1 MLEFRQA
8 QNKDELRQLQELR
21 YRVYCL
27 EKEFLPTSDY
37 PDGIEA
43 DEFDQ
48 HSVHFIATNGEG
60 GSGEILGTM
69 RLILPS
75 ELGFP
80 VETHF
85 ELSKPIQDPQR
96 TVEFS
101 RLMVAPEARKLSVQ
115 ILMGLSREAYR
126 YFLVNGIEH
135 CYAVLEDSLLKLLTR
150 VGLPFR
156 EVGHEKWF
164 MGGYTRPVYLSA
176 SEAVEVLQTNNALF
190 YTYLCESSDLPTSV

>member
-8 QNKDELRQLQELR
+8 QNDAELRRLQKLR
-21 YRVYCL
+21 FDVYCI
-27 EKEFLPTSDY
+27 EKKFLPESDY

-60 GSGEILGTM
+60 NSGEILGTM

-80 VETHF
+80 VEAHF
-85 ELSKPIQDPQR
+85 GLSKPIQDPQK

-101 RLMVAPEARKLSVQ
+101 RLMVAPEARKLSVP

-126 YFLVNGIEH
+126 YFLAHGIEH
-135 CYAVLEDSLLKLLTR
+135 CYAVLEDPLLKLLRR
-150 VGLPFR
+150 VGLTFR
-156 EVGHEKWF
+156 EVGGTEWYF
-164 MGGYTRPVYLSA
+164 NTLNFPVYLSV
-176 SEAVEVLQTNNALF
+176 SEAVKALERNNALF
-190 YTYLCESSDLPTSV
+190 YAYLNEDADSSITV